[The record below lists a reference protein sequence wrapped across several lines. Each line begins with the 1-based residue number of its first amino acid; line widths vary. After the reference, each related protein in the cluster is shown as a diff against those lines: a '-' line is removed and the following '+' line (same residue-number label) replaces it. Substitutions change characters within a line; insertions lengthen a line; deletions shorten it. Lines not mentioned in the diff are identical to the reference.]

1 MQGCLHIVL
10 ENANF
15 ATINQ
20 SISKIMKKNLI
31 PFATLIALLVMV
43 GCGDKDESDGIEDP
57 PVLESTTPFSYDK
70 RNNEY
75 IVNIEA
81 EGGEY
86 VFRAPKNTI
95 TSVDYIWRNET
106 RFQYGSRD
114 SFQNEYLTIK
124 LEDFKVITISIVPNN
139 DEAIVTYKM
148 TVCGLDSNTHIVF
161 HQKGRK

>member
-1 MQGCLHIVL
+1 
-10 ENANF
+10 
-15 ATINQ
+15 
-20 SISKIMKKNLI
+20 MKRLLQI
-31 PFATLIALLVMV
+31 AMAAMMLFALLVMV
-43 GCGDKDESDGIEDP
+43 GCGDKDEPDGIEDP

-106 RFQYGSRD
+106 RFQGGSRD
-114 SFQNEYLTIK
+114 SFQNEYLTMK
-124 LEDFKVITISIVPNN
+124 LENNVITINIVPNN
-139 DEAIVTYKM
+139 DETSLTYKM
-148 TVCGLDSNTHIVF
+148 TVYGLESMTHIVF
-161 HQKGRK
+161 HQNGRK